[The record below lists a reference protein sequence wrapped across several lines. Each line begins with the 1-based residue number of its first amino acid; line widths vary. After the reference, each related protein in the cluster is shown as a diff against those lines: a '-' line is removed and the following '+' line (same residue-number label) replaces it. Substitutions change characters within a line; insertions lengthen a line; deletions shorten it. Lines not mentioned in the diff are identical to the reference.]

1 MDFDQLTTFV
11 FVAKLKSFSRAG
23 QKVFRSQ
30 SAVSAQIRQLEQA
43 YKARLLDR
51 SAKSVELTPAGEVLF
66 EYAEK
71 LLRLRDESIQ
81 VVADRG
87 NVVQGP
93 VVFGANEATCLY
105 LLPDIFAEFQ
115 RRYPLVHISI
125 YRNFSHKILQRVE
138 DGSVDVGIVTLPIK
152 SPNLKMHHIYRDRLR
167 FMVSTKNPL
176 AHRSK
181 ITLAEV
187 AEQPLIFPRTGF
199 TRQVLDKLFRP
210 YRARIH
216 VTMELPSIGMIKR
229 FVAADAGVSFISESF
244 AKDYVKAGEVK
255 LLTVEGV
262 DLWRERPQPSPCRSG
277 AHRHHSRAP
286 QSRRARRSR
295 RQLDGRQ
302 NKNTYSSRKAI
313 VGSRLAARRA
323 GSQHAIAEI
332 RKKTTA
338 TVVKVTRSVA
348 FTPTSIVVMPRVRAN
363 AATMPAATP
372 IAVRR
377 SPCPTIRLKIW
388 PGPAPRVMRTPIS
401 AVRCRTTVA
410 RTP

>member
-71 LLRLRDESIQ
+71 LLRMRDESVQ

-93 VVFGANEATCLY
+93 IVFGANEATCLY

-115 RRYPLVHISI
+115 RRYPLV
-125 YRNFSHKILQRVE
+125 
-138 DGSVDVGIVTLPIK
+138 PIK
-152 SPNLKMHHIYRDRLR
+152 SPNLKMHHIYKDRLR
-167 FMVSTKNPL
+167 FMVSSRNPL

-210 YRARIH
+210 YRSRLH

-244 AKDYVKAGEVK
+244 AKDQVKAGEVK

-262 DLWRERPQPSPCRSG
+262 DLWRELGLVYRRDRSLPRAAQALIG
-277 AHRHHSRAP
+277 IIREHRKLSEP
-286 QSRRARRSR
+286 
-295 RQLDGRQ
+295 
-302 NKNTYSSRKAI
+302 
-313 VGSRLAARRA
+313 
-323 GSQHAIAEI
+323 AE
-332 RKKTTA
+332 A
-338 TVVKVTRSVA
+338 S
-348 FTPTSIVVMPRVRAN
+348 
-363 AATMPAATP
+363 
-372 IAVRR
+372 
-377 SPCPTIRLKIW
+377 
-388 PGPAPRVMRTPIS
+388 
-401 AVRCRTTVA
+401 
-410 RTP
+410 